1 MYKWHR
7 CLFIQIYN
15 LNTTTC
21 PPICQPN
28 FSMLRD
34 EMANKDASQLLH
46 AMHVLKANML
56 DHVATKSYL

>member
-1 MYKWHR
+1 M
-7 CLFIQIYN
+7 
-15 LNTTTC
+15 C